1 MYKKELEHSINAARI
16 AGELIMS
23 YYNKGFEIETKSDD
37 SPVTEADKA
46 ADIAIRDYLAPKFPT
61 YSFLTEEGVDD
72 LDRLNN
78 SHVWIVDPI
87 DGTRHFINHDGQ
99 FTVNIALAV
108 NGEVKVGVI
117 YVPVSAELYYAT
129 KGGGAYLAKGD
140 EVARKIRVSEKVSN
154 LTIASSI
161 YHQYPAE
168 VDFIA
173 RNKDVISN
181 IVPLGS
187 TLKAVKIAEGEIEMF
202 YRGGQ
207 GTKEW
212 DIAAS
217 DVIVTEAGGLFIN
230 HDGTKITYNKKDV
243 NNYNGYFI
251 VNRKENIR
259 Q

>member
-1 MYKKELEHSINAARI
+1 MYKKELKHSIKAAQI
-16 AGELIMS
+16 AGELIMT
-23 YYNKGFEIETKSDD
+23 YYNKGFAIETKSDN

-46 ADIAIRDYLAPKFPT
+46 ADLAIRDYLASKFPT

-72 LDRLNN
+72 LNRLGN

-108 NGEVKVGVI
+108 NSEVKVGVI
-117 YVPVSAELYYAT
+117 YVPVTKELYYAI
-129 KGGGAYLAKGD
+129 KGHGAYVALGD
-140 EVARKIRVSEKVSN
+140 EPAQKIFVNDKTKN
-154 LTIASSI
+154 LTIASSV
-161 YHQYPAE
+161 YHQHADE
-168 VDFIA
+168 VAFIE
-173 RNKDVISN
+173 RNKDIISET
-181 IVPLGS
+181 IPLGS
-187 TLKAVKIAEGEIEMF
+187 TLKAVKIAEGKIEMF
-202 YRGGQ
+202 YRGGP

-217 DVIVTEAGGLFIN
+217 DIIVTEAGGLFIN
-230 HDGTKITYNKKDV
+230 HDGTSFLYNKKDV